1 MRRKSL
7 WRKNDKYEVWSR
19 HTFDF
24 EPPTINCT
32 VCDLNSGVANKLQY
46 IATTWQKYR
55 LQNRKMYYRESA
67 MTMKENDNIRHCT
80 ALLWILTWNM
90 KRKHMHWTGVCFA
103 NDKGGQMI
111 YQSKVQMAH
120 PIGSSTICLTEM
132 LIIRNFWHK
141 NTDAYYV
148 DAHFEL
154 QKNPFPNQITKI
166 TFSGSWWD
174 RTRRAGVLLLDVFDL
189 EHPKRIQGS
198 LLRGRSGKN
207 ILKHPKTSKYTPKQ

>member
-1 MRRKSL
+1 MEFYRTLGCFCSKSM
-7 WRKNDKYEVWSR
+7 WRKICAEKISVEKKWQIWGLWSPVILSILS
-19 HTFDF
+19 FC
-24 EPPTINCT
+24 PPINCT

-46 IATTWQKYR
+46 IAATWQKYR

-67 MTMKENDNIRHCT
+67 MTMKENDNVRHCT

-141 NTDAYYV
+141 NTDAYYF

-154 QKNPFPNQITKI
+154 
-166 TFSGSWWD
+166 
-174 RTRRAGVLLLDVFDL
+174 
-189 EHPKRIQGS
+189 
-198 LLRGRSGKN
+198 
-207 ILKHPKTSKYTPKQ
+207 